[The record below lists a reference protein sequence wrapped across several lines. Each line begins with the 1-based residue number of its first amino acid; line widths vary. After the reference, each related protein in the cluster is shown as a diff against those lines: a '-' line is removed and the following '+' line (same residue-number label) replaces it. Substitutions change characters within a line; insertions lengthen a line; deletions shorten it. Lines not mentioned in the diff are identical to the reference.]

1 MLLGLRAV
9 FSCGSGSSE
18 GEGGAPVLL
27 CGVGW
32 PSPLSISSGAP
43 VTCQALGWE
52 PGARRSPPPPELRGE
67 DTVKVQHMQMLLRR
81 GQASLG
87 LREKQSSLGIHR
99 RLPGGNWIQ
108 APRMNRI
115 MMGQK
120 EENSRSREESEK
132 DWEKQE
138 GAVCLGP
145 KPVDGGAG
153 WRADWSGWQVVQS
166 LGRLAG
172 ALHESRTGLEWL

>member
-1 MLLGLRAV
+1 
-9 FSCGSGSSE
+9 
-18 GEGGAPVLL
+18 
-27 CGVGW
+27 
-32 PSPLSISSGAP
+32 
-43 VTCQALGWE
+43 
-52 PGARRSPPPPELRGE
+52 
-67 DTVKVQHMQMLLRR
+67 
-81 GQASLG
+81 
-87 LREKQSSLGIHR
+87 
-99 RLPGGNWIQ
+99 
-108 APRMNRI
+108 
-115 MMGQK
+115 MGQK